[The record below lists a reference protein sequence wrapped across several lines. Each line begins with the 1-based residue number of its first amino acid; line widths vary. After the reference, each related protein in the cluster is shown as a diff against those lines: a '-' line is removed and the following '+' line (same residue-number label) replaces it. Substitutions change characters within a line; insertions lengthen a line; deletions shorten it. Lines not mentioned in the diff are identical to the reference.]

1 MRQAIVIMLL
11 AVFITACA
19 KKDEGDK
26 LTVVGLQG
34 GDTVTVSVGEQF
46 KATFMVSNAKNV
58 YAFTALVQ
66 YDTTYLR
73 VVKDTLNLLAQE
85 GTFLGATGDLQANLV
100 NGIPG
105 KLSVFYGKAG
115 EQPGSD
121 GEGNLWSMSFLAFKA
136 GLTAIGFDKSR
147 SFVFSP
153 VALENELEKLP
164 SRFDGQLVRIL
175 PIVVPSDTI
184 VVFIKIE

>member
-1 MRQAIVIMLL
+1 MRKTIVIMLL
-11 AVFITACA
+11 AVFIAACA
-19 KKDEGDK
+19 KRNEDDK

-34 GDTVTVSVGEQF
+34 GDTVTVNVGEQF
-46 KATFMVSNAKNV
+46 KATFMVNNARNV

-85 GTFLGATGDLQANLV
+85 GNFLGATGDLQANLV

-105 KLSVFYGKAG
+105 KLSIFYSKAG
-115 EQPGSD
+115 EQPGSNGD
-121 GEGNLWSMSFLAFKA
+121 GNLWSMSFLALKV

-153 VALENELEKLP
+153 VVLENELEKLP
-164 SRFDGQLVRIL
+164 SRFNGQLVKTI
-175 PIVVPSDTI
+175 PVVAPSDTI
-184 VVFIKIE
+184 IVFIKIE